1 MGTQSGK
8 SPVPVRIFT
17 KYSSLLVASVLLF
30 VAFILSGCS
39 CCSPVQNDF
48 DTVFYKPSSAG
59 GFEIVGNR
67 NDSSRVIR
75 VFSPWQQT
83 DSSFREIFLARN
95 GENPPKGFRG
105 CVLEGAARR
114 IAVTST
120 SHIALLDLL
129 GAADRIVAASGKR
142 FAFCNSFR
150 ERLDSVTEI
159 GPDYSPDYE
168 ALISSRAD
176 IVLLYG
182 ISSESP
188 LERKLSV
195 LGIPYIYIGE
205 YLETS
210 PLGRSEW
217 VVALGELLG
226 MREAAQSVFSEV
238 ERKYSSVCRVVAGQS
253 PKNRPRVMLNS
264 PFGDSWF
271 LPSGRGFFPRMIE
284 DAAGEYVLGD
294 CLEGTSVPVSL
305 EKAFSLASSADC
317 WLNVSGVASMEQF
330 LSDYPVFAQV
340 PCVSSGRVFANDK
353 RLNPF
358 GGNDFWESS
367 AARPDLLLA
376 DLVRI
381 LHPSLS
387 PALDSLGFSSGQ
399 SSGSSA
405 LYYYRKL

>member
-39 CCSPVQNDF
+39 CRSPVQNDF

-105 CVLEGAARR
+105 CVLEGTARR

-195 LGIPYIYIGE
+195 LGIPYIY
-205 YLETS
+205 
-210 PLGRSEW
+210 R
-217 VVALGELLG
+217 
-226 MREAAQSVFSEV
+226 
-238 ERKYSSVCRVVAGQS
+238 
-253 PKNRPRVMLNS
+253 
-264 PFGDSWF
+264 
-271 LPSGRGFFPRMIE
+271 
-284 DAAGEYVLGD
+284 
-294 CLEGTSVPVSL
+294 
-305 EKAFSLASSADC
+305 
-317 WLNVSGVASMEQF
+317 
-330 LSDYPVFAQV
+330 
-340 PCVSSGRVFANDK
+340 
-353 RLNPF
+353 
-358 GGNDFWESS
+358 
-367 AARPDLLLA
+367 
-376 DLVRI
+376 
-381 LHPSLS
+381 
-387 PALDSLGFSSGQ
+387 
-399 SSGSSA
+399 
-405 LYYYRKL
+405 